1 MSVIPGINLL
11 CACTGI
17 KLSCMLTGINLICMF
32 SGIKLLRMY
41 TDPAEDECFYSLS
54 WSYHDKDT
62 PVIAVAGKRAVIRI
76 IYPTSLG
83 FSSDELVSLKQKQ
96 NLINF
101 LFSMLNHW
109 TQSNS

>member
-1 MSVIPGINLL
+1 MNELTTLQLYTVCWKLDARPLCSYRSVSVISDMNLL
-11 CACTGI
+11 C
-17 KLSCMLTGINLICMF
+17 MLT
-32 SGIKLLRMY
+32 GIKLLRMY

-96 NLINF
+96 NLINLTF
-101 LFSMLNHW
+101 Y
-109 TQSNS
+109 

>member
-1 MSVIPGINLL
+1 ML
-11 CACTGI
+11 TGI
-17 KLSCMLTGINLICMF
+17 KLLLMLT
-32 SGIKLLRMY
+32 GIKLLRMY

-83 FSSDELVSLKQKQ
+83 FSSDELVSWKQKQ

-101 LFSMLNHW
+101 LFSMLNRL
-109 TQSNS
+109 TKSNS

>member
-1 MSVIPGINLL
+1 MSVVSDINLL
-11 CACTGI
+11 CVCTGI
-17 KLSCMLTGINLICMF
+17 KLLRMLTGIKLSFMLTDINLLCTF
-32 SGIKLLRMY
+32 TGIKLLRMY

-83 FSSDELVSLKQKQ
+83 FSSDELVS
-96 NLINF
+96 
-101 LFSMLNHW
+101 
-109 TQSNS
+109 